1 MHSIAH
7 PMTELNPADRADQ
20 AQRDRL
26 FNQPDLRALIRILNH
41 ADIYASAEARRDF
54 YTRDFEDRLRIERIA
69 RAAINLLDPEIVD
82 QAVEQIAEVLS
93 ADSSPDGVRPLHDQS
108 PRLQGHFRA
117 LAQSCFNAALARL
130 EERS

>member
-7 PMTELNPADRADQ
+7 PMTELNPADLADR

-26 FNQPDLRALIRILNH
+26 FTKPDLRALIRILNH

-54 YTRDFEDRLRIERIA
+54 STRDLADRLRLERIA
-69 RAAINLLDPEIVD
+69 RAAINLLHPEIVE

-93 ADSSPDGVRPLHDQS
+93 EDSSPDGVRPLSDQL
-108 PRLQGHFRA
+108 PTMQGHFRA
-117 LAQSCFNAALARL
+117 LAQSCWNAALARL